1 MEASSV
7 YIKTEIEDA
16 EYERS
21 YNYSSN
27 DTLVNNDED
36 YTVTVNP
43 EAVLDIKYERGKI
56 CVPLLQNY
64 MFQDVTVVVSIA
76 YN

>member
-1 MEASSV
+1 MEARSV
-7 YIKTEIEDA
+7 FIKTEIEDA

-27 DTLVNNDED
+27 DTLVNNEED

-56 CVPLLQNY
+56 HVCVPRLKNDLL
-64 MFQDVTVVVSIA
+64 
-76 YN
+76 

>member
-7 YIKTEIEDA
+7 FIKTEIEDA

-27 DTLVNNDED
+27 DTLVNNEED

-43 EAVLDIKYERGKI
+43 EAVLDIKYERGIYVYHVLKMI
-56 CVPLLQNY
+56 CCKV
-64 MFQDVTVVVSIA
+64 
-76 YN
+76 

>member
-7 YIKTEIEDA
+7 FIKTEIEDA

-27 DTLVNNDED
+27 DTLVNNEED

-56 CVPLLQNY
+56 HVCVPRLKNDLL
-64 MFQDVTVVVSIA
+64 
-76 YN
+76 